1 MANYIIKASTKRGQN
16 LIARGSQWEGV
27 TLGQVYDSW
36 SASKD
41 EAWDYCYNKYLDT
54 PEHDAFSICSH
65 NTFQFSVSWVGL
77 YEGENAM
84 FLETASNSYVV
95 LLDR

>member
-1 MANYIIKASTKRGQN
+1 MATIIKASSKRGQN

-36 SASKD
+36 SAYKD
-41 EAWDYCYNKYLDT
+41 EAWNYCYNKYLNT
-54 PEHDAFSICSH
+54 PEHNAFGIWSH
-65 NTFQFSVSWVGL
+65 NSFRFSVSWVGL